1 MHLTSLLDIVADAL
15 PDRTAVGPQGRGLTY
30 QDLLQ
35 RAQAVSRDLRRRE
48 AERLVAVD
56 VNSEAVPL
64 GLFAAAVAGIPY
76 VPVNYR
82 LADAQLAAILERAAP
97 GLAVVEPSVPGRF
110 PDGVPG
116 LPMTSRADFLQA
128 DGPDAPAA
136 SDDAEDPAVLLFTW
150 LLLSEAPLPAQ
161 VPPPAD
167 AVAVFLLRVLLMR
180 TTVPAES

>member
-15 PDRTAVGPQGRGLTY
+15 PDRTAVGPRDGGLTY
-30 QDLLQ
+30 VELRQ
-35 RAQAVSRDLRRRE
+35 RAQAVSRDLRQRE

-97 GLAVVEPSVPGRF
+97 GLAVVEPSVSDRY
-110 PDGVPG
+110 PDGIPG
-116 LPMTSRADFLQA
+116 LPMIGRAEFLAA
-128 DGPDAPAA
+128 DGPGSGAGA
-136 SDDAEDPAVLLFTW
+136 T
-150 LLLSEAPLPAQ
+150 
-161 VPPPAD
+161 AD
-167 AVAVFLLRVLLMR
+167 ARRSTTTPSNRPSCSSPVAPPGSPRR
-180 TTVPAES
+180 PCCATAT